1 VLDWRA
7 TPEERRERLPGDD
20 LVPEARGGATHAIT
34 IRVPAA
40 HLWPW
45 LVQIGCDRAGF
56 YSYDR
61 LDNAGRPSAD
71 GILPE
76 FQDTKVGNVLPSRP
90 GSPHGFEV
98 LQMEPP
104 RLFLLGAFLRVPAL
118 SNLPW
123 EGSRPRA
130 YVRSTWL
137 FLLREQGN
145 ATRLVVRV
153 RGILRPAWLGLVA
166 NTLMAPAHLVMQR
179 KQLLNLRR
187 RAERLAGTD
196 QYQSEHRASRS
207 HP

>member
-20 LVPEARGGATHAIT
+20 LVPEVRGGATHAIT

-40 HLWPW
+40 DIWPW
-45 LVQIGCDRAGF
+45 LVQMGCDRAGF

-71 GILPE
+71 RILPE
-76 FQDTKVGNVLPSRP
+76 FQETKVGDVLPSRP
-90 GSPHGFEV
+90 GSSHGFEV
-98 LQMEPP
+98 LRMESP
-104 RLFLLGAFLRVPAL
+104 RLFLLGAFLRVPGF
-118 SNLPW
+118 SSLPW
-123 EGSRPRA
+123 EGSRPHA
-130 YVRSTWL
+130 YLRSTWL
-137 FLLREQGN
+137 FLLREQGD

-153 RGILRPAWLGLVA
+153 RTILRPAWLGLVV

-187 RAERLAGTD
+187 RAERLARTD
-196 QYQSEHRASRS
+196 PCQSEHRASR
-207 HP
+207 